1 MGSDSNGEREFAP
14 RATRGSFGSDASR
27 TGLLPP
33 AMAGGSVSFALD
45 DGGTLTV
52 LDRDVQHV
60 YEALWGI
67 SGEPGAVTTAAY
79 LMSQSRVRPHARLP
93 VELTILQ
100 SAALRKAVAGPSG

>member
-1 MGSDSNGEREFAP
+1 M
-14 RATRGSFGSDASR
+14 
-27 TGLLPP
+27 PP
-33 AMAGGSVSFALD
+33 AMTRGSVSFTLD

-79 LMSQSRVRPHARLP
+79 LVSQSRVRPYARLR
-93 VELTILQ
+93 VGLTTPQ
-100 SAALRKAVAGPSG
+100 SAALRKAVAGHAEERGHAERA